1 MRRNRERQEEDADI
15 YITPKQDIVFIMLI
29 FFIVTA
35 TFVKESGID
44 VTRPD
49 AETAVKQ
56 NRVAIL
62 IAIRDNNEVWIN
74 RRQVDLASV
83 RANVEKLHAENP
95 HGGAVIQSDREDE
108 TGVLVEIRDQV
119 RLAGVGAISIA
130 AEENKAGT
138 GNGND
143 RIFQNDGRCADG
155 RRGHDRPVSH
165 HESAGDGSGIRNRRG
180 VGFHRHR
187 LCVSSAT
194 KKARPRIVHSN
205 VPARLNP
212 KSRRRRPADHNP
224 TAPMST
230 KRQ

>member
-1 MRRNRERQEEDADI
+1 MRRKRVRQEEDAHID
-15 YITPKQDIVFIMLI
+15 ITPMLDIVFIMLI

-74 RRQVDLASV
+74 RRQVDLGSV

-95 HGGAVIQSDREDE
+95 QGGAVIQADREAE
-108 TGVLVEIRDQV
+108 TGVLVEIMDQV

-130 AEENKAGT
+130 AEEK
-138 GNGND
+138 
-143 RIFQNDGRCADG
+143 
-155 RRGHDRPVSH
+155 
-165 HESAGDGSGIRNRRG
+165 
-180 VGFHRHR
+180 
-187 LCVSSAT
+187 
-194 KKARPRIVHSN
+194 
-205 VPARLNP
+205 
-212 KSRRRRPADHNP
+212 
-224 TAPMST
+224 
-230 KRQ
+230 

>member
-1 MRRNRERQEEDADI
+1 MRRKRVRQEEDAHID
-15 YITPKQDIVFIMLI
+15 ITPMLDIVFIMLI

-95 HGGAVIQSDREDE
+95 QGGAVIQADREAE
-108 TGVLVEIRDQV
+108 TGVLVEIMDQV

-130 AEENKAGT
+130 AEEK
-138 GNGND
+138 
-143 RIFQNDGRCADG
+143 
-155 RRGHDRPVSH
+155 
-165 HESAGDGSGIRNRRG
+165 
-180 VGFHRHR
+180 
-187 LCVSSAT
+187 
-194 KKARPRIVHSN
+194 
-205 VPARLNP
+205 
-212 KSRRRRPADHNP
+212 
-224 TAPMST
+224 
-230 KRQ
+230 

>member
-1 MRRNRERQEEDADI
+1 MRRQRVRQEEDADI
-15 YITPKQDIVFIMLI
+15 DITPMLDIVFIMLI

-62 IAIRDNNEVWIN
+62 IAIRDNNEIWIN

-95 HGGAVIQSDREDE
+95 QGGAVIQADRQAE
-108 TGVLVEIRDQV
+108 TGVLVEIMDQV

-130 AEENKAGT
+130 AEEK
-138 GNGND
+138 
-143 RIFQNDGRCADG
+143 
-155 RRGHDRPVSH
+155 
-165 HESAGDGSGIRNRRG
+165 
-180 VGFHRHR
+180 
-187 LCVSSAT
+187 
-194 KKARPRIVHSN
+194 
-205 VPARLNP
+205 
-212 KSRRRRPADHNP
+212 
-224 TAPMST
+224 
-230 KRQ
+230 

>member
-1 MRRNRERQEEDADI
+1 MRRKRVRQEEDADI
-15 YITPKQDIVFIMLI
+15 DITPMLDIVFIMLI

-62 IAIRDNNEVWIN
+62 IAIRDNNEIWIN

-95 HGGAVIQSDREDE
+95 KGGAVIQADREAE
-108 TGVLVEIRDQV
+108 TGVLIEIMDQV

-130 AEENKAGT
+130 AEEK
-138 GNGND
+138 
-143 RIFQNDGRCADG
+143 
-155 RRGHDRPVSH
+155 
-165 HESAGDGSGIRNRRG
+165 
-180 VGFHRHR
+180 
-187 LCVSSAT
+187 
-194 KKARPRIVHSN
+194 
-205 VPARLNP
+205 
-212 KSRRRRPADHNP
+212 
-224 TAPMST
+224 
-230 KRQ
+230 

>member
-1 MRRNRERQEEDADI
+1 MRRKRVRQEEDADI
-15 YITPKQDIVFIMLI
+15 DITPMLDIVFIMLI

-62 IAIRDNNEVWIN
+62 IAIRNNNEIWIN

-95 HGGAVIQSDREDE
+95 QGGAVIQADREAE
-108 TGVLVEIRDQV
+108 TGVLVEIMDQV

-130 AEENKAGT
+130 AEEK
-138 GNGND
+138 
-143 RIFQNDGRCADG
+143 
-155 RRGHDRPVSH
+155 
-165 HESAGDGSGIRNRRG
+165 
-180 VGFHRHR
+180 
-187 LCVSSAT
+187 
-194 KKARPRIVHSN
+194 
-205 VPARLNP
+205 
-212 KSRRRRPADHNP
+212 
-224 TAPMST
+224 
-230 KRQ
+230 

>member
-1 MRRNRERQEEDADI
+1 MRRNRVRQEEDADI
-15 YITPKQDIVFIMLI
+15 DITPMLDIVFIMLI

-95 HGGAVIQSDREDE
+95 QGGAVIQADREAE
-108 TGVLVEIRDQV
+108 TGVLVEIMDQV

-130 AEENKAGT
+130 AEEK
-138 GNGND
+138 
-143 RIFQNDGRCADG
+143 
-155 RRGHDRPVSH
+155 
-165 HESAGDGSGIRNRRG
+165 
-180 VGFHRHR
+180 
-187 LCVSSAT
+187 
-194 KKARPRIVHSN
+194 
-205 VPARLNP
+205 
-212 KSRRRRPADHNP
+212 
-224 TAPMST
+224 
-230 KRQ
+230 

>member
-1 MRRNRERQEEDADI
+1 MRRKRVRQEEDANID
-15 YITPKQDIVFIMLI
+15 ITPMLDIVFIMLI

-74 RRQVDLASV
+74 RRRVDLASV

-95 HGGAVIQSDREDE
+95 QGGAVIQADREAE
-108 TGVLVEIRDQV
+108 TGVLVEIMDQV

-130 AEENKAGT
+130 AEEK
-138 GNGND
+138 
-143 RIFQNDGRCADG
+143 
-155 RRGHDRPVSH
+155 
-165 HESAGDGSGIRNRRG
+165 
-180 VGFHRHR
+180 
-187 LCVSSAT
+187 
-194 KKARPRIVHSN
+194 
-205 VPARLNP
+205 
-212 KSRRRRPADHNP
+212 
-224 TAPMST
+224 
-230 KRQ
+230 

>member
-1 MRRNRERQEEDADI
+1 MRRKRVRHEEDADI
-15 YITPKQDIVFIMLI
+15 DITPMLDIVFIMLI

-49 AETAVKQ
+49 AETAMKQ

-95 HGGAVIQSDREDE
+95 QGGAVIQADREAE
-108 TGVLVEIRDQV
+108 TGVLVEIMDQV

-130 AEENKAGT
+130 AEEK
-138 GNGND
+138 
-143 RIFQNDGRCADG
+143 
-155 RRGHDRPVSH
+155 
-165 HESAGDGSGIRNRRG
+165 
-180 VGFHRHR
+180 
-187 LCVSSAT
+187 
-194 KKARPRIVHSN
+194 
-205 VPARLNP
+205 
-212 KSRRRRPADHNP
+212 
-224 TAPMST
+224 
-230 KRQ
+230 